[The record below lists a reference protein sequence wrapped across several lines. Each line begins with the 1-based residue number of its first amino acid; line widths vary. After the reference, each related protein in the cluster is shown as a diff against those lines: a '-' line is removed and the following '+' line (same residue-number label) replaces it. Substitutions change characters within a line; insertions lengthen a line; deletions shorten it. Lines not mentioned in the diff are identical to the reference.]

1 MAPPVYTNLAARDYV
16 FRPARSDADT
26 ARLVLDFHKELPE
39 YNETPL
45 HPLPSLAAEL
55 GVAHVFAKDES
66 HRFGLPS
73 FKILGA
79 SWAVYRAVLAR
90 LGMPSSPPPSLG
102 ELGARAREAGVEL
115 VTCTEGNWGRAVA
128 RMGKYLGVTVKIFVP
143 EFMIEETRARIRS
156 EGAQVVVCEGGYD
169 ESVGEAKKEAE
180 RGGILVMD
188 FGWDGFEEIPQ
199 VSLLAAHKALFFIS
213 SSSLPSS
220 SSPDSRI

>member
-1 MAPPVYTNLAARDYV
+1 MAAPIYINSKAKDYI
-16 FRPARSDADT
+16 FRPAKSDADT
-26 ARLVLDFHKELPE
+26 THLVLDFHKKLPE

-55 GVAHVFAKDES
+55 GVAHIFAKDES

-90 LGMPSSPPPSLG
+90 LGIPVSPALSLE
-102 ELGARAREAGVEL
+102 ELGVKAKEAGLEL

-128 RMGKYLGVTVKIFVP
+128 RMGKYLGITAKIFVP

-156 EGAQVVVCEGGYD
+156 EGAQVIVCKGGYD
-169 ESVGEAKKEAE
+169 ESVVETKKEAE
-180 RGGILVMD
+180 KGGILVMD
-188 FGWDGFEEIPQ
+188 FGWPGFEEIPQ
-199 VSLLAAHKALFFIS
+199 VSLTVTSPLML
-213 SSSLPSS
+213 SLGKR
-220 SSPDSRI
+220 DLML